1 MTAKEGQ
8 ATSSEKER
16 MEGKRGLYA
25 DACLLIIGMILWFER
40 GDWVL
45 PIAIVGLVSYVAE
58 DASAWL
64 AVSLSRRRRWCAA
77 ILAAGALAELTFL
90 LVSSTREGPQLY
102 ATILFTTY
110 AVGGVFWQAALWE
123 SLPRHSRRP

>member
-1 MTAKEGQ
+1 MRTA
-8 ATSSEKER
+8 S
-16 MEGKRGLYA
+16 KRGLYA
-25 DACLLIIGMILWFER
+25 GACLLVIGMTLWFGR

-64 AVSLSRRRRWCAA
+64 AVSLSRRWRWCAA
-77 ILAAGALAELTFL
+77 ILAAGALAGLTFL
-90 LVSSTREGPQLY
+90 LVSSTREGPRLH

-123 SLPRHSRRP
+123 NLPRRSRRP